1 MKTGTSLQDLAIL
14 YGIRSHVTS
23 HFVLSSQLV
32 RGYEKNSTRNG
43 GSRVADT
50 ESAEIRLL
58 RSELTPSE
66 IRYY

>member
-1 MKTGTSLQDLAIL
+1 MVQVSLEGYWYYSVGFIMP
-14 YGIRSHVTS
+14 R
-23 HFVLSSQLV
+23 QLIQK
-32 RGYEKNSTRNG
+32 GDTRNG

-66 IRYY
+66 RN